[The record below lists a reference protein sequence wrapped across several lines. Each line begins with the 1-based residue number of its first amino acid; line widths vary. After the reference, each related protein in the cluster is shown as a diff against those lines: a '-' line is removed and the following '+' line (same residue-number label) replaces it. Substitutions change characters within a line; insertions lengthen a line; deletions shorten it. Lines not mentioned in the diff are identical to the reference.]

1 MKILV
6 VFVDMIRANRLSL
19 FNNDIKS
26 KTQLDNEFEQ
36 LGGTIYTNFYSECP
50 DTPRAMASFI
60 SGKLPYQ
67 NNCDLRTKWPRYFL
81 ESETNIFDQLI
92 KKDYELNFFSNPNE
106 RKTGMF
112 SKNISDLKIHNNN
125 YDLDGYLKKIRLKN
139 NHFVFISLP
148 DFHWAIDDYGANK
161 FGEKKGYKIISS
173 NLKIIFNNLN
183 KDSFD
188 HIFIFSDHGFKFQYE
203 SEKTTIVQNF
213 ES

>member
-19 FNNDIKS
+19 FNNDIKL

-92 KKDYELNFFSNPNE
+92 KKDYDLNLFSNPNE
-106 RKTGMF
+106 RKKGMF
-112 SKNISDLKIHNNN
+112 SKNITMI
-125 YDLDGYLKKIRLKN
+125 
-139 NHFVFISLP
+139 
-148 DFHWAIDDYGANK
+148 
-161 FGEKKGYKIISS
+161 
-173 NLKIIFNNLN
+173 
-183 KDSFD
+183 
-188 HIFIFSDHGFKFQYE
+188 
-203 SEKTTIVQNF
+203 
-213 ES
+213 